1 MVDTQHYCQVHTH
14 LHHPY
19 PHYYRHDAGEYIL
32 NWLVA
37 RWPSGSHTLALS
49 SRWFLSQENN
59 SNNKAS
65 LLDLQNYQA
74 RKTILHPSE
83 YILPCLEALS
93 CFRHLSLSL
102 SCFKHLSL
110 SLSCFRHLSLSC
122 FRHLSLSLSWFQA
135 PNFHFHCCGSRH
147 PTFIVTF
154 RPQFSLSLC
163 RHPTFN
169 RNRDEF
175 EQERKKSKC
184 WLKMSCIHSLRW
196 ADPHFDNKLF
206 QI

>member
-19 PHYYRHDAGEYIL
+19 PHDAGEYIL

-102 SCFKHLSL
+102 SCF
-110 SLSCFRHLSLSC
+110 RH
-122 FRHLSLSLSWFQA
+122 RSLSLSWFQA
-135 PNFHFHCCGSRH
+135 PNFHFHYCGSRH

-184 WLKMSCIHSLRW
+184 WLKMSSIHSLRW